1 MTDPDRWHR
10 RQLETADELLD
21 EGRVALQQGHLPSAV
36 DFVDEALVILD
47 MARAEKFDDDV
58 RELRARALN
67 DRGLLHQQNEE
78 IDRARELHGRAAELV
93 DALDAVDEDYA
104 PSAAAVYLNLGQ
116 IALFNEEYDR
126 SREAT
131 ERAMELVEDL
141 REREAP
147 GTATMALS
155 VYQNKTALESYAEN
169 FETATDTAERAIE
182 LAEAIAER
190 DNPAAIARAAR
201 VAQQLSVQ
209 FFENDRDD
217 QALEWG
223 EHAESYS
230 ERAYQQLGQEALH
243 LYVVSQI
250 NLISF
255 YEEQYRF
262 ADAEDALWKAI
273 DIAGADAELLQ
284 RGQAFYEH
292 CRKFADE
299 RLEEGNLPRDE
310 IEMGYEE
317 LREIME
323 EHDIGTT

>member
-21 EGRVALQQGHLPSAV
+21 EGQVALQQGHLPSAV

-47 MARAEKFDDDV
+47 MARAERLDDDV

-67 DRGLLHQQNEE
+67 DRGLLHQQSEE
-78 IDRARELHGRAAELV
+78 IDRARTLHRRAAELV
-93 DALDAVDEDYA
+93 DALDDVDDDYA

-116 IALFNEEYDR
+116 ISLFNEDYDTA
-126 SREAT
+126 REST
-131 ERAMELVEDL
+131 ERAMDLVEDL

-147 GTATMALS
+147 GTAPMALS
-155 VYQNKTALESYAEN
+155 VYQNKTALESYAGD
-169 FETATDTAERAIE
+169 FEAASDAAERAIE
-182 LAEAIAER
+182 LAEQIAER

-209 FFENDRDD
+209 LFENDRVDE
-217 QALEWG
+217 ALEWG
-223 EHAESYS
+223 ERAESYS
-230 ERAYQQLGQEALH
+230 EQAYHQLGEEALH

-273 DIAGADAELLQ
+273 DVAGADAELLE
-284 RGQAFYEH
+284 RGQAFYEN
-292 CRKFADE
+292 CRKFADK

-310 IEMGYEE
+310 VDMGYEE
-317 LREIME
+317 LQEIME
-323 EHDIGTT
+323 EHGIGTT